1 MELKGQLSF
10 LKNLST
16 NENSAFENA
25 LIQGKWILLDGI
37 EAAQPELF
45 EKISSLCN
53 KNPSLNLFEKGPEYI
68 YKKGVDSTF
77 KIHDNF
83 KLFITYNSKTVEP
96 QKRLSPGFLNKCPIF
111 SLSELDESIK
121 DIALILSGMIKNGKR
136 IYSESN
142 QNENNEKKMK

>member
-1 MELKGQLSF
+1 MELKGLLSF

-111 SLSELDESIK
+111 SL
-121 DIALILSGMIKNGKR
+121 LI
-136 IYSESN
+136 
-142 QNENNEKKMK
+142 